1 MLKYKMKCPK
11 CRKRV
16 FDIGGIMQE
25 VPIVLEL
32 KCPHC
37 KSIVRIVC
45 SGKDNN

>member
-16 FDIGGIMQE
+16 FDIGGVVQKIP
-25 VPIVLEL
+25 VVVEL

>member
-16 FDIGGIMQE
+16 FDIGGVVQE
-25 VPIVLEL
+25 VPVVVEL